1 MNGRRPLIA
10 VLGASGFIGSAISAE
25 LAGRPVRLRTVAR
38 RPLPVPHGAVADV
51 EPFQADLTRPGALAD
66 SVTGSDVVIYLV
78 AHIAGPGGWRASE
91 DDAHAAGV
99 NLGLVRDLVA
109 ALRDGRRSG
118 PPPTV
123 LFAGTV
129 MQVGV
134 PPNGRIDGT
143 EPDAPGTAYPR
154 QKLAAERL
162 LREAT
167 EEGVLRAVSL
177 RLPTVYGHVRGAPE
191 GGRDKGVV
199 AMMIRRALRCEGL
212 TMWGEGTVRRD
223 LLHVDDVAA
232 AFTAALDAVGRGD
245 DLTGRHWVLGTGR
258 GEPLRDLFG
267 RIAVAVAERTGRP
280 PAPVTRVVPPEYAEP
295 IDFCDI
301 EVDARA
307 FRSATGWRPR
317 VGLEDGL
324 RRTAAALADGEATAP
339 G

>member
-1 MNGRRPLIA
+1 M
-10 VLGASGFIGSAISAE
+10 
-25 LAGRPVRLRTVAR
+25 
-38 RPLPVPHGAVADV
+38 PHGAVADV
-51 EPFQADLTRPGALAD
+51 APFQADLTRPGALAD

-78 AHIAGPGGWRASE
+78 AHITGPGGWRASE

-143 EPDAPGTAYPR
+143 EPDAPGTACPR

-177 RLPTVYGHVRGAPE
+177 RLPTVYGHVSRAPE

-199 AMMIRRALRCEGL
+199 AMMIRRALRGEGV

-232 AFTAALDAVGRGD
+232 AVPAASPPPGR
-245 DLTGRHWVLGTGR
+245 RRRLG
-258 GEPLRDLFG
+258 
-267 RIAVAVAERTGRP
+267 AGRP
-280 PAPVTRVVPPEYAEP
+280 PPPARRRRGDAGRHGGGGRASSRWRRPAGVRPGRRRRAP
-295 IDFCDI
+295 
-301 EVDARA
+301 
-307 FRSATGWRPR
+307 GQW
-317 VGLEDGL
+317 
-324 RRTAAALADGEATAP
+324 AAARCSPRPWTPSGAATT
-339 G
+339 